1 MNAIRYAPHLRND
14 DTRDWRLTLDDIL
27 CRRALV
33 AHFQPIWRARDLTCY
48 GWEALIRGPQDSP
61 LARPDALFSA
71 ARAAQRIAELDYA
84 CREAAIAA
92 YAHQIANGAPHKL
105 FLNVEPLAFIQGAQ
119 KGWTRHL
126 LTAHGMAPSQVVIEI
141 TEASPHLDYDTLR
154 QAVTHYRRQ
163 GFEIAI
169 DDLGEGY
176 ASLRVWSEIRP
187 DYVKLDRHFVH
198 QAVTDGAV
206 RRFLEAVVMLSQTTG
221 SRIVAEGVE
230 KAAEWHLVQQLG
242 FDFVQGFLFAPPQK
256 TLVDSLPTE
265 KRRQWLQTGNAQVL
279 TKAHTRNVASLA
291 LAIPPATLETNN
303 ETIYARFTADPDLSA
318 IPVVDTDERPL
329 GLIFRPPFLEDFAR
343 PYRHELFGRKSC
355 QHYLSKA
362 FAIRSDATIHELSQ
376 QLQTLAL
383 TELGRPFLVVGE
395 SGKYLGLGDG
405 QALLRTLVELQLE
418 AARYA
423 NPLTGLPGN
432 LPINDRIQSLL
443 TQQLPFVVA
452 YVDIAHFKAYNDLY
466 GFERGDEL
474 IRLVAELLKRHVTHP
489 EDFIG
494 HIGGDD
500 FIVLF
505 RDPAWQERITALF
518 SAYTA
523 ALPSFYSSDD
533 WQRGGIEAEDRRG
546 NVVFHP
552 LSSLTVGALPVLP
565 QQFDSYRAVAA
576 AAAEVK
582 KLAKKLSADQTKRG
596 IVPANA
602 LFTERRQPPAPSAPL

>member
-1 MNAIRYAPHLRND
+1 MARTRRRLNYHDRPNTNTPTDAHHNVAENPMNAIHYTSHIRND
-14 DTRDWRLTLDDIL
+14 DTSDWRLTLDDIL
-27 CRRALV
+27 SRRALV

-256 TLVDSLPTE
+256 
-265 KRRQWLQTGNAQVL
+265 RW
-279 TKAHTRNVASLA
+279 
-291 LAIPPATLETNN
+291 
-303 ETIYARFTADPDLSA
+303 
-318 IPVVDTDERPL
+318 
-329 GLIFRPPFLEDFAR
+329 
-343 PYRHELFGRKSC
+343 
-355 QHYLSKA
+355 
-362 FAIRSDATIHELSQ
+362 
-376 QLQTLAL
+376 
-383 TELGRPFLVVGE
+383 
-395 SGKYLGLGDG
+395 
-405 QALLRTLVELQLE
+405 
-418 AARYA
+418 
-423 NPLTGLPGN
+423 
-432 LPINDRIQSLL
+432 
-443 TQQLPFVVA
+443 
-452 YVDIAHFKAYNDLY
+452 
-466 GFERGDEL
+466 L
-474 IRLVAELLKRHVTHP
+474 IRYPRRNGGNGSKQGTRRCSRKRTPGTWLRSHSQS
-489 EDFIG
+489 
-494 HIGGDD
+494 
-500 FIVLF
+500 
-505 RDPAWQERITALF
+505 RQ
-518 SAYTA
+518 
-523 ALPSFYSSDD
+523 
-533 WQRGGIEAEDRRG
+533 QRSKR
-546 NVVFHP
+546 
-552 LSSLTVGALPVLP
+552 T
-565 QQFDSYRAVAA
+565 
-576 AAAEVK
+576 
-582 KLAKKLSADQTKRG
+582 TKRSMP
-596 IVPANA
+596 VS
-602 LFTERRQPPAPSAPL
+602 PPIRI